1 MKKLIMFAAVVV
13 FVGISQA
20 AMIDWSISKNATKNY
35 AGTASAMTVY
45 LLSASQWSTMESQI
59 AAKGEAA
66 LTSGTYLAS
75 ATSSTSA
82 AVETEKVT
90 VSGYNPGDSVAFYS
104 VIFGKDGDNKPYY
117 KAATVTQS
125 VYDPNDDDY
134 STAKTASFTALKF
147 NNASWTAVAPEP
159 TSGLLMLVGL
169 GALALRRRRV

>member
-1 MKKLIMFAAVVV
+1 MFAAAIVLA
-13 FVGISQA
+13 GATQA

-45 LLSASQWSTMESQI
+45 LLSESQWSAIQSQV

-66 LTSGTYLAS
+66 LTSGTYLTS
-75 ATSSTSA
+75 ATSSTSGV
-82 AVETEKVT
+82 VESEKVA
-90 VSGYNPGDSVAFYS
+90 VPGYNPGQSVAFYS
-104 VIFGKDGDNKPYY
+104 VIFDKDSSNKPYY
-117 KAATVTQS
+117 KAATVSQT

-147 NNASWTAVAPEP
+147 NNATWTAVAPEP

-169 GALALRRRRV
+169 GALALRRRRA